1 MSYKDIEI
9 EPVNEQAMANGLLD
23 LDFVPPGASVVS
35 MATHRLSR
43 LLRRE
48 LGELLSRQG
57 NIGLPG
63 WRIYVGLASLG
74 DVTQKELVEFTK
86 IEQGQI
92 SRSLAFMEDDG
103 LISSRRC
110 NDDRR
115 SRRFALTAKGR
126 NEFERILPS
135 VAAYCDAVDC
145 ALSESELN
153 LFLSMAERI
162 ARTANEV
169 AGHMPETEVETI

>member
-1 MSYKDIEI
+1 MSYKDIES
-9 EPVNEQAMANGLLD
+9 EPVNEQSMATGLLD

-43 LLRRE
+43 LLRGE

-57 NIGLPG
+57 NVGLPG
-63 WRIYVGLASLG
+63 WRIYVGLASRG
-74 DVTQKELVEFTK
+74 EITQKELVEFTK

-92 SRSLAFMEDDG
+92 SRSLAFMEDAG

-115 SRRFALTAKGR
+115 SRRFALTARGR
-126 NEFERILPS
+126 DEFERILPS
-135 VAAYCDAVDC
+135 VAAHCEAVDR
-145 ALSESELN
+145 ALSESELD

-162 ARTANEV
+162 ARA
-169 AGHMPETEVETI
+169 ASQIGGHVPEAEVEST